1 MKTRVII
8 SFVFAGLGLIIA
20 AVPQNTTLPYKL
32 TAGQMLEQ
40 SNNRVHYYS
49 PEEVADIIIQDD
61 PEFQLIDVR
70 PQDEYEKFSLPKA
83 INIPLTD
90 ILADEYRD
98 ILNQDVR
105 RNIFY
110 SNGTVDATKAWMIVS
125 QLGWENNYVME
136 GGLNYWAEVI
146 MNPLPPASVSANE
159 EIAKYQFR
167 KAAGQIL
174 SGNTE
179 ASTDAVSTTEIAK
192 PPIKRRPQR
201 KRVEGGC

>member
-8 SFVFAGLGLIIA
+8 TILFIGLGLIIA
-20 AVPQNTTLPYKL
+20 AVPQNKTLPYKL
-32 TAGQMLEQ
+32 TAEEMLEL
-40 SNNRVHYYS
+40 SNNRMHYYS
-49 PEEVADIIIQDD
+49 PEEVADIIVQKD

-70 PQDEYEKFSLPKA
+70 PQDEFEKFSLPNA

-90 ILADEYRD
+90 ILSDEYRD
-98 ILNQDVR
+98 VLNQDVK
-105 RNIFY
+105 RNILF
-110 SNGTVDATKAWMIVS
+110 SNGTVDATKAWMIMS

-146 MNPLPPASVSANE
+146 MNPLPPASTSANE

-167 KAAGQIL
+167 KAAGNSL
-174 SGNTE
+174 NGETSVEETS
-179 ASTDAVSTTEIAK
+179 ASAPIAR
-192 PPIKRRPQR
+192 PPIIKRPQK

>member
-8 SFVFAGLGLIIA
+8 SIVFVGLGIIIA

-32 TAGQMLEQ
+32 TASEMLEL

-49 PEEVADIIIQDD
+49 PEEVANIIVQKD
-61 PEFQLIDVR
+61 PEFQLIDIR
-70 PQDEYEKFSLPKA
+70 PQNEFEKFSLPNA
-83 INIPLTD
+83 INIPLAD
-90 ILADEYRD
+90 ILSEEYRD
-98 ILNQDVR
+98 ILDQDVK
-105 RNIFY
+105 RNIIF
-110 SNGTVDATKAWMIVS
+110 SNGTVDATKAWMIMS

-146 MNPLPPASVSANE
+146 MNPIPPASTSANE

-167 KAAGQIL
+167 KAANIAI
-174 SGNTE
+174 SGE
-179 ASTDAVSTTEIAK
+179 ASVEESKSVIPVTK
-192 PPIKRRPQR
+192 PPIIKRPQR

>member
-1 MKTRVII
+1 MNTRVILSLAFI
-8 SFVFAGLGLIIA
+8 GLGLIIA

-32 TAGQMLEQ
+32 TAHEMLEQ
-40 SNNRVHYYS
+40 ANNRVHYYS
-49 PEEVADIIIQDD
+49 PEEVADIIIQKD

-70 PQDEYEKFSLPKA
+70 SQDEYEKFSLPNA
-83 INIPLTD
+83 INVPLTD
-90 ILADEYRD
+90 ILSDEYRD
-98 ILNQDVR
+98 ILNQDIK
-105 RNIFY
+105 RNILY
-110 SNGTVDATKAWMIVS
+110 SNGTVDAVKAWMITS

-146 MNPLPPASVSANE
+146 MNPLPPASVNANE

-167 KAAGQIL
+167 KAAGKAL
-174 SGNTE
+174 SG
-179 ASTDAVSTTEIAK
+179 DAEIDDKPATATEIAK

>member
-8 SFVFAGLGLIIA
+8 SIVFVGLGIIIA

-32 TAGQMLEQ
+32 TASEMLEL

-49 PEEVADIIIQDD
+49 PEEVANIIVQKD
-61 PEFQLIDVR
+61 PEFQLIDIR
-70 PQDEYEKFSLPKA
+70 PQNEFEKFSLPNA
-83 INIPLTD
+83 INIPLAD
-90 ILADEYRD
+90 ILSEEYRD
-98 ILNQDVR
+98 ILDQDVK
-105 RNIFY
+105 RNIIF
-110 SNGTVDATKAWMIVS
+110 SNGTVDATKAWMIMS

-146 MNPLPPASVSANE
+146 MNPIPPASTSANE

-167 KAAGQIL
+167 KAANIAI
-174 SGNTE
+174 SGE
-179 ASTDAVSTTEIAK
+179 ASVEESKSVSPVTK
-192 PPIKRRPQR
+192 PPIIKRPQR